1 MIVEMAFFFTFC
13 CNREGR
19 VVYWALSMG
28 EKDDTQHLLSS
39 LHAIKNMRN
48 YMWIMNKTLPDPLSS
63 NGAAISIAKLR
74 HRLHCLGEFDANL
87 VLFSWTD
94 KGFLPL
100 NFWHVLILHL
110 WEYFNAFWNWA
121 SLYPTNFLKN
131 NLRKKILSFR
141 GRLLSRDRYY

>member
-1 MIVEMAFFFTFC
+1 MIIIVEMAFFFTFC
-13 CNREGR
+13 CNREGSGILS
-19 VVYWALSMG
+19 LSMG

-87 VLFSWTD
+87 VSFS
-94 KGFLPL
+94 
-100 NFWHVLILHL
+100 
-110 WEYFNAFWNWA
+110 
-121 SLYPTNFLKN
+121 
-131 NLRKKILSFR
+131 
-141 GRLLSRDRYY
+141 

>member
-1 MIVEMAFFFTFC
+1 MAFFFTFC
-13 CNREGR
+13 CNREGSGILS
-19 VVYWALSMG
+19 LSMG

-87 VLFSWTD
+87 VLFS
-94 KGFLPL
+94 
-100 NFWHVLILHL
+100 
-110 WEYFNAFWNWA
+110 
-121 SLYPTNFLKN
+121 
-131 NLRKKILSFR
+131 
-141 GRLLSRDRYY
+141 

>member
-1 MIVEMAFFFTFC
+1 MNTNLIIRLCAYKTCLHAIIIVEMAFFFTFC
-13 CNREGR
+13 CNREGSGILS
-19 VVYWALSMG
+19 LSMG

-94 KGFLPL
+94 KGFFHLDL
-100 NFWHVLILHL
+100 YLRWEIINYSKTFQWTILIYMYH
-110 WEYFNAFWNWA
+110 AM
-121 SLYPTNFLKN
+121 
-131 NLRKKILSFR
+131 
-141 GRLLSRDRYY
+141 